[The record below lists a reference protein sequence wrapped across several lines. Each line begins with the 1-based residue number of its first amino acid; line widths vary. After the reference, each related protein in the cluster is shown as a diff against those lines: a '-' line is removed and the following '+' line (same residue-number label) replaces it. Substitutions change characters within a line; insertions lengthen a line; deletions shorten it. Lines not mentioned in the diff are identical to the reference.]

1 MTAVLTDDNAAGR
14 YELRIDGVLAAIED
28 YTLED
33 GVISF
38 NHTEA
43 LEGFEG
49 KGAARQLVER
59 ILDEARTR
67 GLQVLPVC
75 PYVAS
80 FIGKHAE
87 TYLDLVPADR
97 RAQFG
102 L

>member
-1 MTAVLTDDNAAGR
+1 VTVTLTDDTGAGR
-14 YELRIDGVLAAIED
+14 YELRVDGAPAAIEE
-28 YTLED
+28 YTLEH

-43 LEGFEG
+43 LEGFG
-49 KGAARQLVER
+49 GTGSARQLAER

-75 PYVAS
+75 PYISSV
-80 FIGKHAE
+80 IGKHPE

-97 RAQFG
+97 RAEFG

>member
-1 MTAVLTDDNAAGR
+1 MTTTLTNDTDAAR
-14 YELRIDGVLAAIED
+14 YELRIDGALAAIEA
-28 YTLED
+28 YTLEP

-49 KGAARQLVER
+49 TGAARQLTEG
-59 ILDEARTR
+59 ILDDARAR
-67 GLQVLPVC
+67 RLAVLPYC

-80 FIGKHAE
+80 FIGRHPD

-97 RAQFG
+97 RAEFG

>member
-1 MTAVLTDDNAAGR
+1 MTTTLTDDTGAGR
-14 YELRIDGVLAAIED
+14 FELRIDGVPAAIED

-43 LEGFEG
+43 LDGFEG
-49 KGAARQLVER
+49 TGAARQLAER
-59 ILDEARTR
+59 ILDEARRR

-75 PYVAS
+75 PYIAS
-80 FIGKHAE
+80 FIGRHPE
-87 TYLDLVPADR
+87 TYLDLVPTDR
-97 RAQFG
+97 RAEFG

>member
-1 MTAVLTDDNAAGR
+1 VTLTLTDDTGAGR
-14 YELRIDGVLAAIED
+14 YELRIDGALAAIEE

-49 KGAARQLVER
+49 TGAARQLAER
-59 ILDEARTR
+59 ILDEVRTR

-75 PYVAS
+75 PYLSS
-80 FIGKHAE
+80 FIAKHPEA
-87 TYLDLVPADR
+87 YLELVPADR
-97 RAQFG
+97 RAEFG

>member
-1 MTAVLTDDNAAGR
+1 MTVTLTDDTGAGR
-14 YELRIDGVLAAIED
+14 YELRIDGALAAIEE

-49 KGAARQLVER
+49 TGAARQLAER
-59 ILDEARTR
+59 ILDEVRTR

-75 PYVAS
+75 PYLSS
-80 FIGKHAE
+80 FIAKHPEA
-87 TYLDLVPADR
+87 YLELVLADR
-97 RAQFG
+97 RAEFG

>member
-1 MTAVLTDDNAAGR
+1 VTTTLTNDTDAAR
-14 YELRIDGVLAAIED
+14 YELRIDGALAAIET
-28 YTLED
+28 YTLEP

-49 KGAARQLVER
+49 TGAARQLTEG
-59 ILDEARTR
+59 ILDDARAR
-67 GLQVLPVC
+67 RLAVLPYC

-80 FIGKHAE
+80 FIGRHPD

-97 RAQFG
+97 RAEFG